1 MRRRGAALVAAV
13 CVLLMAG
20 CADIPTSGDVRPG
33 QTQDVQN
40 QDVVLVPYPPAQG
53 EAPADIVQG
62 FLTAATGQQHGY
74 QVARDFLT
82 PALAKTWNPD
92 AHVLIHD
99 QSWQVKVI
107 SDTSVVVTV
116 PATAEVDA
124 QGIYRTFS
132 APKNLPVPF
141 TLAKVNGQW
150 RIAKTPDG
158 IVLGT
163 NYFGS
168 LFTARPVSYFDPRWT
183 QTVPDLRW
191 FPAHNITPLRV
202 VRALLAGPAAPIQ
215 PPVTA
220 SAFPP
225 QTQVTSVHVASGV
238 ATVDLDTG
246 SELPSLTVL
255 SRMRAQLSDSL
266 VNLRGIQQVQ
276 VSVDGRVE
284 HAPTLPLTTPTES
297 SALVLHK
304 GAVGTLSGSIW
315 KAEPTLGRQIAATQP
330 QGGTVSLSRGI
341 AAVLTD
347 TGVDVVTPTA
357 TRLVDRRP
365 GLIDPTLDDRGWT
378 YSVPSNDPTSWRAID
393 ARGRG
398 LSVSVQ
404 MPDVTSITA
413 IEASRDGTRMLVLAS
428 TDRGP
433 TAFVAGIV
441 RDTSGVPL
449 ALTTER
455 YAVEVPPSTAPR
467 DATWVDAQGSSV
479 AVLAQDDTGE
489 SVTVQQLGGLP
500 STLGRLSMADTLV
513 GATSLKDLRARL
525 QNGSIAE
532 LAGNVWSSDPAEG
545 ADVLFVQR

>member
-1 MRRRGAALVAAV
+1 MRRRWAVLVAAA

-20 CADIPTSGDVRPG
+20 CADIPTSGDVQPG
-33 QTQDVQN
+33 QTQDVAN

-62 FLTAATGQQHGY
+62 FLTAATGQQNSY

-82 PALAKTWNPD
+82 PSLAKTWNPD
-92 AHVLIHD
+92 ARVLIHD

-116 PATAEVDA
+116 PTTAEVDA
-124 QGIYRTFS
+124 QGIYTSFPV
-132 APKNLPVPF
+132 PKNLAVPF

-168 LFTARPVSYFDPRWT
+168 LFTARPVSYFDARWT

-191 FPAHNITPLRV
+191 FPAHSISPLRV
-202 VRALLAGPAAPIQ
+202 VRALLAGPSAPIA
-215 PPVTA
+215 PPVTV

-225 QTQVTSVHVASGV
+225 QTEVTAVHVASGV
-238 ATVDLDTG
+238 ATVDLDIG
-246 SELPSLTVL
+246 SRLPSLTVL

-276 VSVDGRVE
+276 VAVGGQLA

-297 SALVLHK
+297 SALVLRK
-304 GAVGTLSGSIW
+304 GVVGTLTGSDFT
-315 KAEPTLGRQIAATQP
+315 AEPTLGRQIAATVP
-330 QGGTVSLSRGI
+330 QAGTVSLSRGI
-341 AAVLTD
+341 AAVLTS

-357 TRLVDRRP
+357 TRLVDSRP
-365 GLIDPTLDDRGWT
+365 GLIDPTLDNRGWT
-378 YSVPSNDPTSWRAID
+378 YSVPSNDPTGWRATD
-393 ARGRG
+393 SHGH
-398 LSVSVQ
+398 SVSVSVP
-404 MPDVTSITA
+404 MPEITSITA

-428 TDRGP
+428 TERGP

-441 RDTSGVPL
+441 RDTGGAPL
-449 ALTTER
+449 ALTAER
-455 YAVEVPPSTAPR
+455 YAVAVPASTTPL
-467 DATWVDAQGSSV
+467 DATWVDAKGSSV
-479 AVLAQDDTGE
+479 AVLAQDDSGE

-500 STLGRLSMADTLV
+500 STLGRLSMADALV
-513 GATSLKDLRARL
+513 GATSLKDLRALL
-525 QNGSIAE
+525 QNGSIAQ
-532 LAGNVWSSDPAEG
+532 LSGNAWSSEPSES

>member
-1 MRRRGAALVAAV
+1 MRRGWAALLAAA

-20 CADIPTSGDVRPG
+20 CADIPTTGDVQPG
-33 QTQDVQN
+33 QTQDVSN
-40 QDVVLVPYPPAQG
+40 QDVVLVPYPPAAG
-53 EAPADIVQG
+53 ESPADIVQG
-62 FLTAATGQQHGY
+62 FITAATGQQDRY
-74 QVARDFLT
+74 RVARDFLT
-82 PALAKTWNPD
+82 PALAKSWNPD
-92 AHVLIHD
+92 ARVLIHD

-116 PATAEVDA
+116 PTTAEVDA
-124 QGIYRTFS
+124 DGVYSAFA
-132 APKNLPVPF
+132 APKNLAVPF
-141 TLAKVNGQW
+141 ALAKVNGQW
-150 RIAKTPDG
+150 RIARTPDG

-168 LFTARPVSYFDPRWT
+168 LFTARPVSYFDTRWT

-191 FPAHNITPLRV
+191 FPAHNISPVRV
-202 VRALLAGPAAPIQ
+202 VQALLAGPAAPIA

-225 QTQVTSVHVASGV
+225 QTRVTSVHVASGV

-276 VSVDGRVE
+276 VSIAGRLE

-297 SALVLHK
+297 SALVLRK
-304 GAVGTLSGSIW
+304 GVVGTLTGSDF

-330 QGGTVSLSRGI
+330 QGGTVSLTRGI
-341 AAVLTD
+341 AAVRTAS
-347 TGVDVVTPTA
+347 GVDVVTPNA
-357 TRLVDRRP
+357 TRLVDSRP

-378 YSVPSNDPTSWRAID
+378 YSVPSNDPTGWRAVD
-393 ARGRG
+393 SHGR
-398 LSVSVQ
+398 SVPVSVP
-404 MPDVTSITA
+404 MPQVTSITA

-441 RDTSGVPL
+441 RDTAGVPL
-449 ALTTER
+449 ALTAER
-455 YAVEVPPSTAPR
+455 YAVAVPASTTPL
-467 DATWVDAQGSSV
+467 DATWVDAKGSSV
-479 AVLAQDDTGE
+479 AVLAQDDSGE

-513 GATSLKDLRARL
+513 GATSLKDLHARL

-532 LAGNVWSSDPAEG
+532 LSGSAWTSEPSAA